1 MPEQTTIRL
10 MDTPLAI
17 TEFACRNDRL
27 WLTRLCGLPIGRH
40 GADTGPAPTQ
50 GVALLQLDGRR
61 CEGNGLVLNTVAE
74 SDRAVTCRWQVG
86 DSGLRLTSA
95 WSADAATGV
104 VSRRD
109 TLDNTGEAPV
119 TFSCCLARIALPP
132 GRYEC
137 YTQASRWCHENQGAW
152 QPLHSGLRLSHP
164 PGRTTEGATPYLA
177 IRRIDTGN
185 GLACHILPRGN
196 WTIRVTPVTEG
207 GEAPFA
213 VIELGLA
220 DENLHRTL
228 APSEAFDLPEIIFQP
243 IPHGKPHLAAP
254 SLHQY
259 LLRNHFAAAK
269 PEAPVVFN
277 TWFYEFEILDVPHL
291 RQQLAAAREVGCEV
305 FVIDAGWYGPGGTN
319 WGTCVGDWREKTEK
333 AFQGRMQQFADEVRA
348 AGLGF
353 GLWIEPERFGP
364 EAPIRAEHP
373 EYFVHFGDMARLDL
387 TQPAAYVW
395 LRDEIKRLVKT
406 YQLAWMKLDFNF
418 ALDNDASGAELAD
431 YTAAWHRLLDEIRAA
446 CPETFFEGCSS
457 GAMRGDLETLRHVD
471 GHFLSDSVN
480 PTDMLRITQGAWLR
494 LPPGRLTRWTVVRS
508 AGKVLPRY
516 MQSVADSPVVV
527 ITPGGAL
534 WEPAESVDLDFA
546 LLAAMPGMFGLSGD
560 IASLPPEHRGR
571 VGAVV
576 AFYKRWRRFIT
587 GAAGHL
593 LTPPMPLECREG
605 WIGLQL
611 QDSNGDTSLV
621 FVYRL
626 GNAGA
631 PPVLRL
637 RGLDPAC
644 AYGLECGLDG
654 EDTGLYLGKTLMCD
668 GLPPHLLMLANHSAE
683 VFVVKRKNQ

>member
-1 MPEQTTIRL
+1 MTTIKAQKSIKTL
-10 MDTPLAI
+10 LDAEAGETG
-17 TEFACRNDRL
+17 FH
-27 WLTRLCGLPIGRH
+27 LTRLCAMPLSVGGPGQVQGPALLRTDTGLYQGTDFVCADIKRSADGFAVTFRV
-40 GADTGPAPTQ
+40 ADT
-50 GVALLQLDGRR
+50 
-61 CEGNGLVLNTVAE
+61 
-74 SDRAVTCRWQVG
+74 AVEWRSIW
-86 DSGLRLTSA
+86 R
-95 WSADAATGV
+95 ADAATGV
-104 VSRRD
+104 VSRCD
-109 TLDNTGEAPV
+109 TLANAGGQSVVITRAV
-119 TFSCCLARIALPP
+119 ARVALPS

-152 QPLHSGLRLSHP
+152 QPLHTGLRLAHL
-164 PGRTTEGATPYLA
+164 PGRTTEDATPYLA
-177 IRRIDTGN
+177 IRRADTED
-185 GLACHILPRGN
+185 GLVCHILPRGN
-196 WTIRVTPVTEG
+196 WTIRVQPIAAG
-207 GEAPFA
+207 GDLPFA

-220 DENLHRTL
+220 DEHLHRTL
-228 APSEAFDLPEIIFQP
+228 APGEVFDLPEIIFQP

-254 SLHQY
+254 SLHHY

-277 TWFYEFEILDVPHL
+277 TWFYEFEILDVPRL
-291 RQQLAAAREVGCEV
+291 RQQLAAASEVGCEV

-319 WGTCVGDWREKTEK
+319 WGACVGDWREKTEK
-333 AFQGRMQQFADEVRA
+333 AFHGRMQQFADEVRA

-364 EAPIRAEHP
+364 EAPIRAQHP
-373 EYFVHFGDMARLDL
+373 EYFVPVGDMARLDL
-387 TQPAAYVW
+387 TQPAAFAW
-395 LRDEIKRLVKT
+395 LRDEIRRLVKT

-418 ALDNDASGAELAD
+418 ILDTDASGAELAD

-446 CPETFFEGCSS
+446 CPKTFFEGCSS

-480 PTDMLRITQGAWLR
+480 PTDMLRISQGAWLR

-516 MQSVADSPVVV
+516 MQSVAESPAVV

-534 WEPAESVDLDFA
+534 WEPAESVDLVFA

-560 IASLPPEHRGR
+560 LTSLTPEQRGR
-571 VGAVV
+571 VAAVV
-576 AFYKRWRRFIT
+576 AFYKRWCRFIT
-587 GAAGHL
+587 GAVGHL

-611 QDSNGDTSLV
+611 QGADSDTSLV

-631 PPVLRL
+631 PPAIRL
-637 RGLDPAC
+637 RGLDLAC
-644 AYGLECGLDG
+644 TYSLERGLDG
-654 EDTGLYLGKTLMCD
+654 EDAGQHQGADLMRD
-668 GLPPHLLMLANHSAE
+668 GLPPAWLAMANNSAQ
-683 VFVVKRKNQ
+683 VFVVKRKNGYSQNIEF